1 MLTVLLRVL
10 ACGTVALA
18 PLEGYLLQ
26 VHGQSAKVVPALLIG
41 VWLCGLVRE
50 RRLPAPH
57 PLHLLVA
64 LLAVVLLATSAVH
77 VAEPFTLEYLV
88 RWVPFLVITV
98 VLADV
103 AAREVPVRWLLAATV
118 AGAVVAAAGGLYSV
132 VGGSLRATGPLE
144 DPNDLA
150 FFLVAA
156 LPLLVALP
164 SRWRVV
170 WLLLG
175 AVLVAGAAAT
185 FSRGGGIALA
195 CALVWLIARRG
206 LPVRAVVVTAAV
218 TGVAALVFASAA
230 QAELSRALQ
239 EKSHIAGTN
248 ADTRMLRWQAA
259 SRMLADNPVLGV
271 GPGGFRQEY
280 AAAGHNA
287 EIDEQTPVAH
297 NLFLEVAAE
306 LGVPGFLL
314 LVGLVGVGF
323 VASERAWRRV
333 RAAGPV
339 ALGGGGGGLG
349 RRRQAIG
356 LETTGSAGWG
366 ARREAVAVRAALQRE
381 AVAVQAALIA
391 VLVASIFL
399 SEQYY
404 LPLWSLIAIAVALE
418 QRSSKESRCAS
429 ST

>member
-1 MLTVLLRVL
+1 MWLTWLLRVL
-10 ACGTVALA
+10 ACATVALA

-26 VHGQSAKVVPALLIG
+26 VHGQLAKVMPAALIG
-41 VWLCGLVRE
+41 VWLISLVRQ

-57 PLHLLVA
+57 PLHLVLA
-64 LLAVVLLATSAVH
+64 LLAVVLLTTSAVH

-103 AAREVPVRWLLAATV
+103 ASREVPVRALLAACV
-118 AGAVVAAAGGLYSV
+118 GGAVVAASGGLLSLF
-132 VGGSLRATGPLE
+132 GGELRATGPLE

-150 FFLVAA
+150 FFLVGA

-164 SRWRVV
+164 ARGRSRIVL
-170 WLLLG
+170 LLLG
-175 AVLVAGAAAT
+175 AVLVAGTAAT
-185 FSRGGGIALA
+185 FSRGGAIALT
-195 CALVWLIARRG
+195 CALMWLIVRRA
-206 LPVRAVVVTAAV
+206 LPIRAVVVTACVA
-218 TGVAALVFASAA
+218 GMAALVFAGVA
-230 QAELSRALQ
+230 QAELSRAFQ

-259 SRMLADNPVLGV
+259 ARMLCDSPALGV

-280 AAAGHNA
+280 AAASHNA

-306 LGVPGFLL
+306 LGLPGFALL
-314 LVGLVGVGF
+314 IALVAIGF
-323 VASERAWRRV
+323 VASERALRSVADRRDV
-333 RAAGPV
+333 
-339 ALGGGGGGLG
+339 
-349 RRRQAIG
+349 
-356 LETTGSAGWG
+356 
-366 ARREAVAVRAALQRE
+366 
-381 AVAVQAALIA
+381 VAVQAALIA

-404 LPLWSLIAIAVALE
+404 LPLWSLVAIAVAIE
-418 QRSSKESRCAS
+418 VRARKERRCGF

>member
-1 MLTVLLRVL
+1 MWLTFLLRVL
-10 ACGTVALA
+10 ACATVALA
-18 PLEGYLLQ
+18 PLEGYLLE
-26 VHGQSAKVVPALLIG
+26 VHGQLAKAVPAALIG
-41 VWLCGLVRE
+41 VWVISLVRH

-57 PLHLLVA
+57 PLHLLLA
-64 LLAVVLLATSAVH
+64 LLAVVLLTTSAVH
-77 VAEPFTLEYLV
+77 VAEPFTVEYLV

-103 AAREVPVRWLLAATV
+103 AAREVPVRALLAACV
-118 AGAVVAAAGGLYSV
+118 AGAVVAAGGGLISLF
-132 VGGSLRATGPLE
+132 GGELRATGPLE

-150 FFLVAA
+150 FFLVGA

-164 SRWRVV
+164 ARGQSRIVL
-170 WLLLG
+170 LLLG
-175 AVLVAGAAAT
+175 AVLVAGTAAT

-195 CALVWLIARRG
+195 CALVWLIVRRA

-218 TGVAALVFASAA
+218 TGVAALVFAGVA
-230 QAELSRALQ
+230 QAELSRAFQ

-259 SRMLADNPVLGV
+259 ARMLSDAPVLGV
-271 GPGGFRQEY
+271 GPGGFRQQY
-280 AAAGHNA
+280 AAASHNA

-306 LGVPGFLL
+306 LGLPGFALL
-314 LVGLVGVGF
+314 IGLIAIGF
-323 VASERAWRRV
+323 VASERAV
-333 RAAGPV
+333 RIVPD
-339 ALGGGGGGLG
+339 
-349 RRRQAIG
+349 R
-356 LETTGSAGWG
+356 
-366 ARREAVAVRAALQRE
+366 RE

-404 LPLWSLIAIAVALE
+404 LPLWSLVAIAVAIE
-418 QRSSKESRCAS
+418 VRARNSARHSSQKESRCAF

>member
-1 MLTVLLRVL
+1 MWMTALLRVL

-18 PLEGYLLQ
+18 PLEGYLLE
-26 VHGQSAKVVPALLIG
+26 VNGQLAKVVPAAFVG
-41 VWLCGLVRE
+41 VWVVSLVRH

-57 PLHLLVA
+57 PVHLLVA

-103 AAREVPVRWLLAATV
+103 AAREVPVKALLAATV
-118 AGAVVAAAGGLYSV
+118 AGAVVAASGGLVSLIS
-132 VGGSLRATGPLE
+132 GGLRATGPLE
-144 DPNDLA
+144 DPNDLS

-164 SRWRVV
+164 AKGRSRIVS
-170 WLLLG
+170 LLLG

-195 CALVWLIARRG
+195 CALAWLVARRG

-218 TGVAALVFASAA
+218 TGLAALVFAQAA
-230 QAELSRALQ
+230 QAELSRAFQ

-259 SRMLADNPVLGV
+259 ARMLSDDPLLGV

-280 AAAGHNA
+280 AAASRNA

-297 NLFLEVAAE
+297 NLFIEVAAE
-306 LGVPGFLL
+306 LGLPGFAVLIA
-314 LVGLVGVGF
+314 LVALGF
-323 VASERAWRRV
+323 VAAERAV
-333 RAAGPV
+333 R
-339 ALGGGGGGLG
+339 
-349 RRRQAIG
+349 
-356 LETTGSAGWG
+356 TN
-366 ARREAVAVRAALQRE
+366 RREAVAL
-381 AVAVQAALIA
+381 QAALIA
-391 VLVASIFL
+391 VLVASLFL

-404 LPLWSLIAIAVALE
+404 LPLWSLVALAVAIERRAL
-418 QRSSKESRCAS
+418 KESRCAS

>member
-1 MLTVLLRVL
+1 MWLTGLLRVL

-41 VWLCGLVRE
+41 VWLFSLYRQ

-57 PLHLLVA
+57 PLHLLIA

-77 VAEPFTLEYLV
+77 EAEPFTLEYLV
-88 RWVPFLVITV
+88 RWVPFLVMTV

-103 AAREVPVRWLLAATV
+103 AAREVPVRALLAATV
-118 AGAVVAAAGGLYSV
+118 AGAVVAAAGGLVSV

-164 SRWRVV
+164 AKGRSRIVL
-170 WLLLG
+170 LLLG
-175 AVLVAGAAAT
+175 AVLLAGAAAT

-218 TGVAALVFASAA
+218 TGVAALVFASTA
-230 QAELSRALQ
+230 QAELSRAFQ

-306 LGVPGFLL
+306 LGVPGFALL
-314 LVGLVGVGF
+314 IGLIAVGF
-323 VASERAWRRV
+323 VSSERALRRV
-333 RAAGPV
+333 ADR
-339 ALGGGGGGLG
+339 
-349 RRRQAIG
+349 
-356 LETTGSAGWG
+356 
-366 ARREAVAVRAALQRE
+366 RE

-404 LPLWSLIAIAVALE
+404 LPLWSLVAIAVAIERRSLE
-418 QRSSKESRCAS
+418 ESRCAS

>member
-1 MLTVLLRVL
+1 MWLTVLLRVF

-26 VHGQSAKVVPALLIG
+26 VHGQLAKIVPALLIG
-41 VWLCGLVRE
+41 VWLFSLYSN

-57 PLHLLVA
+57 PLHLVVA

-77 VAEPFTLEYLV
+77 EAEPFTLEYLV

-103 AAREVPVRWLLAATV
+103 AAREVPVRALLAATV
-118 AGAVVAAAGGLYSV
+118 AGAVVAAAGGLLSV
-132 VGGSLRATGPLE
+132 AGGSLRATGPLE

-164 SRWRVV
+164 ARGRSRVV
-170 WLLLG
+170 LLLLG

-195 CALVWLIARRG
+195 CALVWLIVRRA

-218 TGVAALVFASAA
+218 AGVAALVFASTA

-280 AAAGHNA
+280 ASAGHNA

-306 LGVPGFLL
+306 LGIPGFALL
-314 LVGLVGVGF
+314 IAFVAVGF
-323 VASERAWRRV
+323 VASERALRRV
-333 RAAGPV
+333 ADR
-339 ALGGGGGGLG
+339 
-349 RRRQAIG
+349 
-356 LETTGSAGWG
+356 
-366 ARREAVAVRAALQRE
+366 RE

-404 LPLWSLIAIAVALE
+404 LPLWSLVALAAALE
-418 QRSSKESRCAS
+418 RRSQKESRCAF

>member
-1 MLTVLLRVL
+1 MWLTALLRVL

-18 PLEGYLLQ
+18 PLEGYLLE
-26 VHGQSAKVVPALLIG
+26 VNGQLAKVVPAALIA
-41 VWLCGLVRE
+41 VWVVSLVRN
-50 RRLPAPH
+50 RRLPEPH

-64 LLAVVLLATSAVH
+64 LLAVVLLTTSAVH

-103 AAREVPVRWLLAATV
+103 AAREVPVKALLAAAV
-118 AGAVVAAAGGLYSV
+118 AGAVVAASGGLVSLV
-132 VGGSLRATGPLE
+132 SGELRATGPLE
-144 DPNDLA
+144 DPNDLS

-164 SRWRVV
+164 ARGRSRIVL
-170 WLLLG
+170 LLLG

-185 FSRGGGIALA
+185 FSRGGGIALG
-195 CALVWLIARRG
+195 CALAWLVLRRAI
-206 LPVRAVVVTAAV
+206 PVRAVVVTAAV
-218 TGVAALVFASAA
+218 TGLAALVFAQTA
-230 QAELSRALQ
+230 QAELSRAFQ

-248 ADTRMLRWQAA
+248 ADTRVLRWQAA
-259 SRMLADNPVLGV
+259 ARMLADDPLLGV

-280 AAAGHNA
+280 AAASRNA

-297 NLFLEVAAE
+297 NLFIEVAAE
-306 LGVPGFLL
+306 LGLPGFAVLAA
-314 LVGLVGVGF
+314 LVALGF
-323 VASERAWRRV
+323 VASERAV
-333 RAAGPV
+333 RAN
-339 ALGGGGGGLG
+339 
-349 RRRQAIG
+349 R
-356 LETTGSAGWG
+356 
-366 ARREAVAVRAALQRE
+366 RE

-404 LPLWSLIAIAVALE
+404 LPLWSLVAVAVAIG
-418 QRSSKESRCAS
+418 QRALKESRCAS

>member
-1 MLTVLLRVL
+1 MWLTVLLRVF

-41 VWLCGLVRE
+41 VWLFSLYRQ

-57 PLHLLVA
+57 PLHLVVA
-64 LLAVVLLATSAVH
+64 LLAVVLLATSAAH

-88 RWVPFLVITV
+88 RWVPFLVIAV

-103 AAREVPVRWLLAATV
+103 AAREVPVRALLAATV
-118 AGAVVAAAGGLYSV
+118 AGAVVAAAGGLLSV
-132 VGGSLRATGPLE
+132 AGGSLRATGPLE

-156 LPLLVALP
+156 LPLLVAVGRP
-164 SRWRVV
+164 RVV
-170 WLLLG
+170 PLLLG

-195 CALVWLIARRG
+195 CALVWLIARRA

-218 TGVAALVFASAA
+218 AGVAALAFASAA

-306 LGVPGFLL
+306 LGVPGFALL
-314 LVGLVGVGF
+314 IAFVAVGF
-323 VASERAWRRV
+323 VASERALRRV
-333 RAAGPV
+333 ADR
-339 ALGGGGGGLG
+339 
-349 RRRQAIG
+349 
-356 LETTGSAGWG
+356 
-366 ARREAVAVRAALQRE
+366 RE

-391 VLVASIFL
+391 VLIASIFL

-404 LPLWSLIAIAVALE
+404 LPLWSLVALAVAIE
-418 QRSSKESRCAS
+418 RRSQKESRCAF

>member
-1 MLTVLLRVL
+1 MWLTSLLRVL
-10 ACGTVALA
+10 ACATVALA

-26 VHGQSAKVVPALLIG
+26 VHGQSAKVVPAALIC
-41 VWLCGLVRE
+41 VWVVSLVRQ

-57 PLHLLVA
+57 PLHLVIA
-64 LLAVVLLATSAVH
+64 LLAVVLFATSAVH
-77 VAEPFTLEYLV
+77 AAEPFTLEYLV

-103 AAREVPVRWLLAATV
+103 AAREVPVRALLAATV
-118 AGAVVAAAGGLYSV
+118 AGAVVAAAGGVLSV
-132 VGGSLRATGPLE
+132 LGGSSRATGPLE

-156 LPLLVALP
+156 LPLLIALP
-164 SRWRVV
+164 ARGRSRIVPLV
-170 WLLLG
+170 LG

-195 CALVWLIARRG
+195 CALAWLIARRG
-206 LPVRAVVVTAAV
+206 LPVRAVAVTAAV

-259 SRMLADNPVLGV
+259 ARMLADDPVLGV
-271 GPGGFRQEY
+271 GPGGFRQQY
-280 AAAGHNA
+280 AAAGQNA

-297 NLFLEVAAE
+297 NMFLEVAAE
-306 LGVPGFLL
+306 LGVPGIALL
-314 LVGLVGVGF
+314 IGLVAVGF
-323 VASERAWRRV
+323 VASERALRLVANR
-333 RAAGPV
+333 RAALGLQTADRRA
-339 ALGGGGGGLG
+339 ALTAQATD
-349 RRRQAIG
+349 RRAA
-356 LETTGSAGWG
+356 LAALATD
-366 ARREAVAVRAALQRE
+366 RREAL
-381 AVAVQAALIA
+381 AVQAALIA

-404 LPLWSLIAIAVALE
+404 LPLWSLVAIAVAIE
-418 QRSSKESRCAS
+418 HRARPASRKERRCAF

>member
-1 MLTVLLRVL
+1 MWLTSLLRVL
-10 ACGTVALA
+10 ACATVALA

-26 VHGQSAKVVPALLIG
+26 VHGQLAKAVPAALIA
-41 VWLCGLVRE
+41 VWLISLVRH

-57 PLHLLVA
+57 PLHLLLA
-64 LLAVVLLATSAVH
+64 LLAVALLTTSAIH

-88 RWVPFLVITV
+88 RWLPFLVITV

-103 AAREVPVRWLLAATV
+103 AAREVPVRALLAACV
-118 AGAVVAAAGGLYSV
+118 AGAVVAAAGGLISLF
-132 VGGSLRATGPLE
+132 GGELRATGPLE

-150 FFLVAA
+150 FFLVGA

-164 SRWRVV
+164 GRSRIVL
-170 WLLLG
+170 LLLG
-175 AVLVAGAAAT
+175 AVLVAGTAAT

-195 CALVWLIARRG
+195 CALAWLIARRA

-218 TGVAALVFASAA
+218 AGVAALVFAGVA
-230 QAELSRALQ
+230 QAELARAFQ

-259 SRMLADNPVLGV
+259 ARMLADSPVVGV

-280 AAAGHNA
+280 AAASHNA
-287 EIDEQTPVAH
+287 ELDEQTPVAH

-306 LGVPGFLL
+306 LGLPGFAVLI
-314 LVGLVGVGF
+314 GLVAIGF
-323 VASERAWRRV
+323 VASERAL
-333 RAAGPV
+333 RA
-339 ALGGGGGGLG
+339 
-349 RRRQAIG
+349 
-356 LETTGSAGWG
+356 TTG
-366 ARREAVAVRAALQRE
+366 RHEAVPLALPVTTVSVAGERASRSVPDRRE

-404 LPLWSLIAIAVALE
+404 LPLWQLVAIAVAIE
-418 QRSSKESRCAS
+418 VRARKEGRCAF

>member
-1 MLTVLLRVL
+1 MWLTVLLRVF

-18 PLEGYLLQ
+18 PLEGYLLE

-41 VWLCGLVRE
+41 VWLVSLWRH
-50 RRLPAPH
+50 RRLPSPH
-57 PLHLLVA
+57 PVHLVIA
-64 LLAVVLLATSAVH
+64 LLAVVLLTTSAVH
-77 VAEPFTLEYLV
+77 EAEPFTLEYLV
-88 RWVPFLVITV
+88 RWLPFLVIAV

-103 AAREVPVRWLLAATV
+103 AAREVPVRALLAATV
-118 AGAVVAAAGGLYSV
+118 AGAVVAAAGGLLSV
-132 VGGSLRATGPLE
+132 AGGSLRATGPLE

-164 SRWRVV
+164 AKGRSGIV
-170 WLLLG
+170 LSLLG
-175 AVLVAGAAAT
+175 AVLVAGTAAT

-195 CALVWLIARRG
+195 CALVWLIARRA

-218 TGVAALVFASAA
+218 AGVAALVFASTA
-230 QAELSRALQ
+230 QAELSRAFQ

-271 GPGGFRQEY
+271 GPGGFRQQY

-306 LGVPGFLL
+306 LGVPGFVLL
-314 LVGLVGVGF
+314 IGFVAVGF
-323 VASERAWRRV
+323 VASERALRRV
-333 RAAGPV
+333 ADR
-339 ALGGGGGGLG
+339 
-349 RRRQAIG
+349 
-356 LETTGSAGWG
+356 
-366 ARREAVAVRAALQRE
+366 RE
-381 AVAVQAALIA
+381 AVAVQAGLIA

-404 LPLWSLIAIAVALE
+404 LPLWSLVAIAVAIE
-418 QRSSKESRCAS
+418 RRSVEEPRCAF

>member
-1 MLTVLLRVL
+1 MWLTWLLRVL
-10 ACGTVALA
+10 ACATVALA
-18 PLEGYLLQ
+18 PLEGYLLE
-26 VHGQSAKVVPALLIG
+26 VHGQLAKVAPAALVS
-41 VWLCGLVRE
+41 VWVISLARQ

-57 PLHLLVA
+57 PSHLVLA
-64 LLAVVLLATSAVH
+64 LLAVVLLITSAVH
-77 VAEPFTLEYLV
+77 VAEPFTFEYLV

-103 AAREVPVRWLLAATV
+103 AAREVPVRALLAACV
-118 AGAVVAAAGGLYSV
+118 AGAVVAASGGLISLF
-132 VGGSLRATGPLE
+132 GGELRATGPLE

-150 FFLVAA
+150 FFLVGA

-164 SRWRVV
+164 TRGRSRVV
-170 WLLLG
+170 LLLLG
-175 AVLVAGAAAT
+175 AVLVAGIAAT
-185 FSRGGGIALA
+185 FSRGGAIALA
-195 CALVWLIARRG
+195 CALAWLIVRRA
-206 LPVRAVVVTAAV
+206 LPIRAVLVTAAV
-218 TGVAALVFASAA
+218 AGVAALVFAGVA
-230 QAELSRALQ
+230 QAELSRAFQ

-259 SRMLADNPVLGV
+259 ARMLSDSPVLGV

-280 AAAGHNA
+280 AAASHNA

-306 LGVPGFLL
+306 LGLPGFALL
-314 LVGLVGVGF
+314 IGLIAIGF
-323 VASERAWRRV
+323 VASERALRRV
-333 RAAGPV
+333 TDR
-339 ALGGGGGGLG
+339 
-349 RRRQAIG
+349 
-356 LETTGSAGWG
+356 
-366 ARREAVAVRAALQRE
+366 RE

-404 LPLWSLIAIAVALE
+404 LPLWSLVALAIAIEVRAPK
-418 QRSSKESRCAS
+418 SSQKESRCAF

>member
-1 MLTVLLRVL
+1 MWLTFLLRVL
-10 ACGTVALA
+10 ACATVALA

-26 VHGQSAKVVPALLIG
+26 LHGQLAKAMPAALIG
-41 VWLCGLVRE
+41 VWAVSLIRQ

-57 PLHLLVA
+57 PLHLVLA

-77 VAEPFTLEYLV
+77 EAEPFTLEYLV
-88 RWVPFLVITV
+88 RWVPFLVVTV

-103 AAREVPVRWLLAATV
+103 AAREVPVRALLAATV
-118 AGAVVAAAGGLYSV
+118 AGAVVAAGGGLASV
-132 VGGSLRATGPLE
+132 IGGELRATGPLE

-156 LPLLVALP
+156 LPLLVAIP
-164 SRWRVV
+164 AKGRSRIAL
-170 WLLLG
+170 LLLG
-175 AVLVAGAAAT
+175 AVLVAGTAAT

-218 TGVAALVFASAA
+218 TGVAALVFAQVA

-259 SRMLADNPVLGV
+259 ARMLADDPVLGV

-280 AAAGHNA
+280 AAASHNA

-306 LGVPGFLL
+306 LGLPGFALL
-314 LVGLVGVGF
+314 IGLIAIGF
-323 VASERAWRRV
+323 VASERALRRV
-333 RAAGPV
+333 AD
-339 ALGGGGGGLG
+339 
-349 RRRQAIG
+349 
-356 LETTGSAGWG
+356 
-366 ARREAVAVRAALQRE
+366 RREAL
-381 AVAVQAALIA
+381 AVQAALIA

-404 LPLWSLIAIAVALE
+404 LPLWSLVAVAVAIE
-418 QRSSKESRCAS
+418 QRAKKASQKESVRCAF

>member
-1 MLTVLLRVL
+1 MWLTVLLRVL

-41 VWLCGLVRE
+41 VWLFSLYRH

-57 PLHLLVA
+57 PLHLVIA

-88 RWVPFLVITV
+88 RWLPFLVIAV

-103 AAREVPVRWLLAATV
+103 AAREVPVRALLAAAV
-118 AGAVVAAAGGLYSV
+118 AGAVVAAAGGLLSL
-132 VGGSLRATGPLE
+132 VGGSLRATGPVE

-164 SRWRVV
+164 ARGRSRVV
-170 WLLLG
+170 SLVLG

-185 FSRGGGIALA
+185 FSRGGGLALA
-195 CALVWLIARRG
+195 CALVWLVARRG
-206 LPVRAVVVTAAV
+206 IPVRAVAVTAAV
-218 TGVAALVFASAA
+218 AGVAALVFASAA

-248 ADTRMLRWQAA
+248 ADTRVLRWQAA
-259 SRMLADNPVLGV
+259 SRMLADDPVLGV

-297 NLFLEVAAE
+297 NMFLEVAAE
-306 LGVPGFLL
+306 LGVPGFALL
-314 LVGLVGVGF
+314 IAFVAIGF
-323 VASERAWRRV
+323 VASERALRR
-333 RAAGPV
+333 
-339 ALGGGGGGLG
+339 
-349 RRRQAIG
+349 
-356 LETTGSAGWG
+356 G
-366 ARREAVAVRAALQRE
+366 ADRRE

-391 VLVASIFL
+391 VLIASIFL

-404 LPLWSLIAIAVALE
+404 LPLWSLVALAVAIE
-418 QRSSKESRCAS
+418 QRSLKESRCAF

>member
-1 MLTVLLRVL
+1 MWVTALLRVL

-26 VHGQSAKVVPALLIG
+26 VHGQSAKVVPSLLIG
-41 VWLCGLVRE
+41 VWLFSLYRQ

-57 PLHLLVA
+57 PLHLLIA

-77 VAEPFTLEYLV
+77 EAEPFTLEYLV
-88 RWVPFLVITV
+88 RWVPFLVMTV

-103 AAREVPVRWLLAATV
+103 AAREVPVRALLAATV
-118 AGAVVAAAGGLYSV
+118 AGAVVAAAGGLLSV

-164 SRWRVV
+164 VKGRSRIVL
-170 WLLLG
+170 LLLG

-195 CALVWLIARRG
+195 CALVWLIVRRG

-218 TGVAALVFASAA
+218 TGVAALVFASTA

-306 LGVPGFLL
+306 LGVPGFALL
-314 LVGLVGVGF
+314 IGLIAIGF
-323 VASERAWRRV
+323 VASERALRRV
-333 RAAGPV
+333 ADR
-339 ALGGGGGGLG
+339 
-349 RRRQAIG
+349 
-356 LETTGSAGWG
+356 
-366 ARREAVAVRAALQRE
+366 RE

-404 LPLWSLIAIAVALE
+404 LPLWSLVAIAVAIE
-418 QRSSKESRCAS
+418 QRSLKEGRCAF

>member
-1 MLTVLLRVL
+1 MWLTALLRVL

-26 VHGQSAKVVPALLIG
+26 VNGQLAKVVPAALIG
-41 VWLCGLVRE
+41 VWVVSLVRN

-64 LLAVVLLATSAVH
+64 LLAVVLLTTSAVH

-103 AAREVPVRWLLAATV
+103 AAREVPVKALLAAAV
-118 AGAVVAAAGGLYSV
+118 AGAVVAASGGLVSLFT
-132 VGGSLRATGPLE
+132 GELRATGPLE
-144 DPNDLA
+144 DPNDLS

-164 SRWRVV
+164 ARGRSRIVL
-170 WLLLG
+170 LLLG

-195 CALVWLIARRG
+195 CALAWLVLRRAI
-206 LPVRAVVVTAAV
+206 PVRAVVVTAAV
-218 TGVAALVFASAA
+218 TGLAALVFAQVAH
-230 QAELSRALQ
+230 AELERAFQ

-259 SRMLADNPVLGV
+259 ARMLSDDPLLGV

-280 AAAGHNA
+280 AAASRNA

-297 NLFLEVAAE
+297 NLFIEVAAE
-306 LGVPGFLL
+306 LGLPGFAV
-314 LVGLVGVGF
+314 LVALVALGF
-323 VASERAWRRV
+323 VASERAV
-333 RAAGPV
+333 RTN
-339 ALGGGGGGLG
+339 
-349 RRRQAIG
+349 R
-356 LETTGSAGWG
+356 
-366 ARREAVAVRAALQRE
+366 RE

-391 VLVASIFL
+391 VLAASVFL

-404 LPLWSLIAIAVALE
+404 LPLWSLVAVAVAIG
-418 QRSSKESRCAS
+418 QRASKESRCAS

>member
-1 MLTVLLRVL
+1 MLTLLLRVL

-41 VWLCGLVRE
+41 VWLVSLARE
-50 RRLPAPH
+50 RRLPSPH
-57 PLHLLVA
+57 PLHLLIA

-103 AAREVPVRWLLAATV
+103 ASRAVPVRLLLAGAV

-132 VGGSLRATGPLE
+132 VSGSLRATGPLE

-164 SRWRVV
+164 ARGRSRVV
-170 WLLLG
+170 LLVLG

-185 FSRGGGIALA
+185 FSRGGGIALG

-218 TGVAALVFASAA
+218 TGVAALVFASTA
-230 QAELSRALQ
+230 QAELSRAFQ

-306 LGVPGFLL
+306 LGIPGFLL
-314 LVGLVGVGF
+314 LVGLIAVGF
-323 VASERAWRRV
+323 VASERAWRR
-333 RAAGPV
+333 
-339 ALGGGGGGLG
+339 GL
-349 RRRQAIG
+349 R
-356 LETTGSAGWG
+356 
-366 ARREAVAVRAALQRE
+366 RE
-381 AVAVQAALIA
+381 AVAVQAALLA

-404 LPLWSLIAIAVALE
+404 LPLWSLVAIAVALE
-418 QRSSKESRCAS
+418 QRSLKESRCAS

>member
-1 MLTVLLRVL
+1 MWLTGLLRVL

-41 VWLCGLVRE
+41 VWLFSLYRQ

-57 PLHLLVA
+57 LLHLLIA

-77 VAEPFTLEYLV
+77 EAEPFTLEYLV
-88 RWVPFLVITV
+88 RWVPFLVMTV

-103 AAREVPVRWLLAATV
+103 AAREVPVRALLAATV
-118 AGAVVAAAGGLYSV
+118 AGAVVAAAGGLFSV

-164 SRWRVV
+164 ARGRSRIVL
-170 WLLLG
+170 LLLG
-175 AVLVAGAAAT
+175 AVLLAGAAAT

-195 CALVWLIARRG
+195 CALVWLIVRRG

-218 TGVAALVFASAA
+218 TGVAALVFASTA
-230 QAELSRALQ
+230 QAELSRAFQ

-259 SRMLADNPVLGV
+259 SRMLSDNPVLGV

-306 LGVPGFLL
+306 LGVPGFALL
-314 LVGLVGVGF
+314 IGLIAVGF
-323 VASERAWRRV
+323 VSSERALRRV
-333 RAAGPV
+333 ADR
-339 ALGGGGGGLG
+339 
-349 RRRQAIG
+349 
-356 LETTGSAGWG
+356 
-366 ARREAVAVRAALQRE
+366 RE

-404 LPLWSLIAIAVALE
+404 LPLWSLVAIAVAIE
-418 QRSSKESRCAS
+418 RRSSEESRCAS

>member
-1 MLTVLLRVL
+1 MWLTTLLRVL

-26 VHGQSAKVVPALLIG
+26 LHGQLAKVVPAALVG
-41 VWLCGLVRE
+41 VWLVSLAKH

-64 LLAVVLLATSAVH
+64 LLAVVLLTTSAVH
-77 VAEPFTLEYLV
+77 SAEPFTLEYLV
-88 RWVPFLVITV
+88 RWVPFLVVVV

-103 AAREVPVRWLLAATV
+103 AAREVPVRALLAAAV
-118 AGAVVAAAGGLYSV
+118 AGAVVAAAGGLFSLAT
-132 VGGSLRATGPLE
+132 GELRATGPVE

-164 SRWRVV
+164 ARGRSRIAL
-170 WLLLG
+170 LLLG

-185 FSRGGGIALA
+185 FSRGGGLALA
-195 CALVWLIARRG
+195 CALTWLVLRG
-206 LPVRAVVVTAAV
+206 AIPVRAVLVTAAV
-218 TGVAALVFASAA
+218 TGLAALVFAQTA
-230 QAELSRALQ
+230 QAELERAVR

-248 ADTRMLRWQAA
+248 ADTRVLRWQAA
-259 SRMLADNPVLGV
+259 ARMLADGPLLGV

-280 AAAGHNA
+280 VAASRNA
-287 EIDEQTPVAH
+287 EIDEQSPVAH
-297 NLFLEVAAE
+297 NMFVEVAAE
-306 LGVPGFLL
+306 LGVPGFAAFT
-314 LVGLVGVGF
+314 GLAALGF
-323 VASERAWRRV
+323 VASERAV
-333 RAAGPV
+333 RAY
-339 ALGGGGGGLG
+339 
-349 RRRQAIG
+349 R
-356 LETTGSAGWG
+356 
-366 ARREAVAVRAALQRE
+366 RE

-391 VLVASIFL
+391 VLVASVFL

-404 LPLWSLIAIAVALE
+404 LPLWSLVAIAVAVE
-418 QRSSKESRCAS
+418 QRARKGSRCAF

>member
-1 MLTVLLRVL
+1 MWLTALLRAL

-41 VWLCGLVRE
+41 VWLFSLYRQ

-57 PLHLLVA
+57 PLHLLIA

-77 VAEPFTLEYLV
+77 EAEPFTLEYLV
-88 RWVPFLVITV
+88 RWVPFLVMTV

-103 AAREVPVRWLLAATV
+103 AAREVPVRALLAATV
-118 AGAVVAAAGGLYSV
+118 AGAVVAAAGGLFSV
-132 VGGSLRATGPLE
+132 AGGSLRATGPLE

-164 SRWRVV
+164 ARGRSRIVL
-170 WLLLG
+170 LLLG
-175 AVLVAGAAAT
+175 AVLLAGAAAT

-218 TGVAALVFASAA
+218 TGVAALVFASTA
-230 QAELSRALQ
+230 QAELSRAFQ

-306 LGVPGFLL
+306 LGVPGFALL
-314 LVGLVGVGF
+314 IGLIAVGF
-323 VASERAWRRV
+323 VSGERALRRV
-333 RAAGPV
+333 ADR
-339 ALGGGGGGLG
+339 
-349 RRRQAIG
+349 
-356 LETTGSAGWG
+356 
-366 ARREAVAVRAALQRE
+366 RE

-404 LPLWSLIAIAVALE
+404 LPLWSLVAIAVAIE
-418 QRSSKESRCAS
+418 RRSSEESRCAS

>member
-1 MLTVLLRVL
+1 MWLTRVL
-10 ACGTVALA
+10 ACATVALA

-26 VHGQSAKVVPALLIG
+26 VHGQLAKVMPAALIG
-41 VWLCGLVRE
+41 VWVFSLFRQ

-57 PLHLLVA
+57 PLHLVVA
-64 LLAVVLLATSAVH
+64 LLAVVLLTTSAVH
-77 VAEPFTLEYLV
+77 EAEPFTLEYLV
-88 RWVPFLVITV
+88 RWVPFLVIAV

-103 AAREVPVRWLLAATV
+103 AGRSVPVWALLAATV
-118 AGAVVAAAGGLYSV
+118 AGAVVAAAGGLLSL

-156 LPLLVALP
+156 LPLLVAIP
-164 SRWRVV
+164 AKGRSRIVL
-170 WLLLG
+170 LLLG
-175 AVLVAGAAAT
+175 AVLVAGTAAT

-195 CALVWLIARRG
+195 CALVWLVARRG

-218 TGVAALVFASAA
+218 TGVAALVFAQAA
-230 QAELSRALQ
+230 HAELSRALQ

-259 SRMLADNPVLGV
+259 ARMLSDSPVLGV
-271 GPGGFRQEY
+271 GPGGFRQQY
-280 AAAGHNA
+280 AAASHNA

-306 LGVPGFLL
+306 LGLPGFALL
-314 LVGLVGVGF
+314 VGF
-323 VASERAWRRV
+323 VAIGFVASDRAL
-333 RAAGPV
+333 RA
-339 ALGGGGGGLG
+339 
-349 RRRQAIG
+349 
-356 LETTGSAGWG
+356 G
-366 ARREAVAVRAALQRE
+366 ARRE

-404 LPLWSLIAIAVALE
+404 LPLWSLVAIAVAIE
-418 QRSSKESRCAS
+418 QRTRKERGPCAF

>member
-1 MLTVLLRVL
+1 MGLTVLLRVL
-10 ACGTVALA
+10 ACATVALA

-26 VHGQSAKVVPALLIG
+26 VHGQSAKVVPAALIG
-41 VWLCGLVRE
+41 VWVFSLVQQ

-57 PLHLLVA
+57 PLHLVVA

-77 VAEPFTLEYLV
+77 LAEPFTLEYLV
-88 RWVPFLVITV
+88 RWVPFLVVTV

-103 AAREVPVRWLLAATV
+103 AAREVPVRALLAAAV
-118 AGAVVAAAGGLYSV
+118 AGAVVAAAGGLLSV
-132 VGGSLRATGPLE
+132 VSGEPRAAGPLE

-164 SRWRVV
+164 TGGRSRIVL
-170 WLLLG
+170 LLLG

-185 FSRGGGIALA
+185 FSRGGGLALA
-195 CALVWLIARRG
+195 CALLWLIARRG

-218 TGVAALVFASAA
+218 TGLAALVFASAA
-230 QAELSRALQ
+230 QAELARALQ

-259 SRMLADNPVLGV
+259 ARMLADDPLLGV
-271 GPGGFRQEY
+271 GPGGFRQRY

-306 LGVPGFLL
+306 LGVTGFALL
-314 LVGLVGVGF
+314 AGLVAVGF
-323 VASERAWRRV
+323 VASERALRV
-333 RAAGPV
+333 V
-339 ALGGGGGGLG
+339 AD
-349 RRRQAIG
+349 
-356 LETTGSAGWG
+356 
-366 ARREAVAVRAALQRE
+366 RREALAL
-381 AVAVQAALIA
+381 QAALIA

-404 LPLWSLIAIAVALE
+404 LPLWSLVALAVAVE
-418 QRSSKESRCAS
+418 RRAREESGRCAS
-429 ST
+429 CT

>member
-1 MLTVLLRVL
+1 MWLTAALRVL
-10 ACGTVALA
+10 ACAAVGLA

-26 VHGQSAKVVPALLIG
+26 LHGQLAKVVPAALIAAW
-41 VWLCGLVRE
+41 VVSLVRH

-57 PLHLLVA
+57 PLHLLIA

-77 VAEPFTLEYLV
+77 SAEPFTLEYLV

-103 AAREVPVRWLLAATV
+103 AAREVPVWALLACAVGGAVLAAT
-118 AGAVVAAAGGLYSV
+118 GGLLSV
-132 VGGSLRATGPLE
+132 LGGQPRATGPLE

-164 SRWRVV
+164 VGGRSRM
-170 WLLLG
+170 LLLLPG

-195 CALVWLIARRG
+195 CALVWLVARRG
-206 LPVRAVVVTAAV
+206 IPVRAVVVTAAV
-218 TGVAALVFASAA
+218 TGVAALVFAQAA
-230 QAELSRALQ
+230 QAELARAVQ

-248 ADTRMLRWQAA
+248 ADTRVLRWQAA
-259 SRMLADNPVLGV
+259 ARMLADDPLLGV
-271 GPGGFRQEY
+271 GPGGFRQGY
-280 AAAGHNA
+280 AAASRNA
-287 EIDEQTPVAH
+287 EVDEQTPVAH

-306 LGVPGFLL
+306 LGVTGFAVLI
-314 LVGLVGVGF
+314 GLVALGF
-323 VASERAWRRV
+323 VAGERAVRR
-333 RAAGPV
+333 
-339 ALGGGGGGLG
+339 GGD
-349 RRRQAIG
+349 
-356 LETTGSAGWG
+356 
-366 ARREAVAVRAALQRE
+366 RREP
-381 AVAVQAALIA
+381 VAVQAALIA
-391 VLVASIFL
+391 VLVASVFL

-404 LPLWSLIAIAVALE
+404 LPLWSLVAVAVAIE
-418 QRSSKESRCAS
+418 QRALKESGRCAS

>member
-1 MLTVLLRVL
+1 MWLTVLLRVL

-26 VHGQSAKVVPALLIG
+26 AHGQSAKVLPALLIG
-41 VWLCGLVRE
+41 GWLFSLYRQ

-57 PLHLLVA
+57 PLHLVVA
-64 LLAVVLLATSAVH
+64 LLAVVLLTTSAVH
-77 VAEPFTLEYLV
+77 EAEPFTLEYLV

-103 AAREVPVRWLLAATV
+103 AAREVPVRALLAATV
-118 AGAVVAAAGGLYSV
+118 AGAVVAAAGGLLSLA
-132 VGGSLRATGPLE
+132 GGSLRATGPLE

-164 SRWRVV
+164 ARGRSRIVL
-170 WLLLG
+170 LLLG

-195 CALVWLIARRG
+195 CALVWLIVRRA

-218 TGVAALVFASAA
+218 AGVAALVFASAA
-230 QAELSRALQ
+230 QAELSRAVQ

-297 NLFLEVAAE
+297 NMFLEVAAE
-306 LGVPGFLL
+306 LGVPGFALL
-314 LVGLVGVGF
+314 IAFVAVGF
-323 VASERAWRRV
+323 MAGERALRRV
-333 RAAGPV
+333 ADR
-339 ALGGGGGGLG
+339 
-349 RRRQAIG
+349 
-356 LETTGSAGWG
+356 
-366 ARREAVAVRAALQRE
+366 RE

-391 VLVASIFL
+391 VLIASIFL

-404 LPLWSLIAIAVALE
+404 LPLWSLVALAVAIE
-418 QRSSKESRCAS
+418 RRSQKESRCAF

>member
-1 MLTVLLRVL
+1 MWLTVLLRVL

-26 VHGQSAKVVPALLIG
+26 AHAQSAKVVPALLIG
-41 VWLCGLVRE
+41 VWLFSLLRR
-50 RRLPAPH
+50 RRLPSAH
-57 PLHLLVA
+57 PVQLVVA

-88 RWVPFLVITV
+88 RWVPFLVIAV

-103 AAREVPVRWLLAATV
+103 AARDVPVSWLLAAAV
-118 AGAVVAAAGGLYSV
+118 AGAVVAAGGGLLSV
-132 VGGSLRATGPLE
+132 AGGSLRATGPLE

-164 SRWRVV
+164 VRSRA
-170 WLLLG
+170 LPLMLG
-175 AVLVAGAAAT
+175 VVLVAGAAAT

-195 CALVWLIARRG
+195 CALTWLIARRA

-218 TGVAALVFASAA
+218 AGLAALVFASAA
-230 QAELSRALQ
+230 QAELSRAFQ

-259 SRMLADNPVLGV
+259 SRMLADDPVLGV

-280 AAAGHNA
+280 AAAGRNA

-306 LGVPGFLL
+306 LGVPGFALL
-314 LVGLVGVGF
+314 IAFVAVGF
-323 VASERAWRRV
+323 VASERALRRGHD
-333 RAAGPV
+333 R
-339 ALGGGGGGLG
+339 
-349 RRRQAIG
+349 
-356 LETTGSAGWG
+356 
-366 ARREAVAVRAALQRE
+366 RE

-404 LPLWSLIAIAVALE
+404 LPLWSLVAFAAAIDR
-418 QRSSKESRCAS
+418 RSTEESRCAF

>member
-1 MLTVLLRVL
+1 MWLTSLLRVL
-10 ACGTVALA
+10 ACATVALA

-26 VHGQSAKVVPALLIG
+26 VHGQLAKAVPAALIA
-41 VWLCGLVRE
+41 VWVVSLVRQ

-57 PLHLLVA
+57 PLHLLLA
-64 LLAVVLLATSAVH
+64 LLAVVLLTTSAIH

-103 AAREVPVRWLLAATV
+103 AAREVPVKALLAACV
-118 AGAVVAAAGGLYSV
+118 AGAVVAAAGGLLSL
-132 VGGSLRATGPLE
+132 VGGELRATGPLE

-150 FFLVAA
+150 FFLVGA

-164 SRWRVV
+164 AGARSRIG
-170 WLLLG
+170 LSLLG
-175 AVLVAGAAAT
+175 AVLVAGTAAT

-195 CALVWLIARRG
+195 CALTWLIARRA
-206 LPVRAVVVTAAV
+206 LPIRAVVVTAAV
-218 TGVAALVFASAA
+218 AGVAALVFAGVA
-230 QAELSRALQ
+230 QAELSRAFQ

-259 SRMLADNPVLGV
+259 ARMLADSPVTGV

-280 AAAGHNA
+280 AAASHNA
-287 EIDEQTPVAH
+287 ELDEQTPVAH

-306 LGVPGFLL
+306 LGLPGFAVLI
-314 LVGLVGVGF
+314 GLIAIGF
-323 VASERAWRRV
+323 VATERALRSVTDR
-333 RAAGPV
+333 
-339 ALGGGGGGLG
+339 
-349 RRRQAIG
+349 
-356 LETTGSAGWG
+356 
-366 ARREAVAVRAALQRE
+366 RE

-404 LPLWSLIAIAVALE
+404 LPLWSLVAIAVAIE
-418 QRSSKESRCAS
+418 ARAKESRCAF

>member
-1 MLTVLLRVL
+1 MWLTFLLRVL
-10 ACGTVALA
+10 ACATVALA
-18 PLEGYLLQ
+18 PLEGYLLE
-26 VHGQSAKVVPALLIG
+26 VHGQLAKAVPAALIG
-41 VWLCGLVRE
+41 VWVISLVRH

-57 PLHLLVA
+57 PLHLLLA
-64 LLAVVLLATSAVH
+64 LLAVVLLTTSAVH
-77 VAEPFTLEYLV
+77 VAEPFTVEYLV

-103 AAREVPVRWLLAATV
+103 AAREVPVRALLAACV
-118 AGAVVAAAGGLYSV
+118 AGAVVAAAGGLVSLF
-132 VGGSLRATGPLE
+132 GGELRATGPLE

-150 FFLVAA
+150 FFLVGA

-164 SRWRVV
+164 ARGRSRIVL
-170 WLLLG
+170 LLLG
-175 AVLVAGAAAT
+175 AVLVAGTAAT

-195 CALVWLIARRG
+195 CALVWLIVRRA

-218 TGVAALVFASAA
+218 TGLAALVFAGVA
-230 QAELSRALQ
+230 QAELSRAFQ

-259 SRMLADNPVLGV
+259 ARMLTDAPVLGV

-280 AAAGHNA
+280 AAASHNA

-306 LGVPGFLL
+306 LGLPGFALL
-314 LVGLVGVGF
+314 IGLIAVGF
-323 VASERAWRRV
+323 VASERASRI
-333 RAAGPV
+333 V
-339 ALGGGGGGLG
+339 AD
-349 RRRQAIG
+349 R
-356 LETTGSAGWG
+356 
-366 ARREAVAVRAALQRE
+366 RE

-404 LPLWSLIAIAVALE
+404 LPLWSLVAIAVAIE
-418 QRSSKESRCAS
+418 VRARNSSQKSSQKESRCAF

>member
-1 MLTVLLRVL
+1 MWLTLLVRVF

-26 VHGQSAKVVPALLIG
+26 VHGQSAKIVPALLIG
-41 VWLCGLVRE
+41 VWLFSLYRH
-50 RRLPAPH
+50 RRLPSPH
-57 PLHLLVA
+57 PLHLVVA

-77 VAEPFTLEYLV
+77 EAEPFTLEYLV

-103 AAREVPVRWLLAATV
+103 AAREVPVRALLAATV
-118 AGAVVAAAGGLYSV
+118 AGAVVAAAGGLISV
-132 VGGSLRATGPLE
+132 AGGSLRATGPLE

-164 SRWRVV
+164 AKGKSRVV
-170 WLLLG
+170 LLLLG
-175 AVLVAGAAAT
+175 TVLVAGAAAT

-206 LPVRAVVVTAAV
+206 IPVRAVVVTAAV

-306 LGVPGFLL
+306 LGVPGFAL
-314 LVGLVGVGF
+314 LVAFVAVGF
-323 VASERAWRRV
+323 VASERALRRV
-333 RAAGPV
+333 ADR
-339 ALGGGGGGLG
+339 
-349 RRRQAIG
+349 
-356 LETTGSAGWG
+356 
-366 ARREAVAVRAALQRE
+366 RE

-404 LPLWSLIAIAVALE
+404 LPLWSLVALAVAIE
-418 QRSSKESRCAS
+418 RRSSSKESRCAF

>member
-1 MLTVLLRVL
+1 MWLTRVL

-26 VHGQSAKVVPALLIG
+26 VHGQLAKVMPAALIG
-41 VWLCGLVRE
+41 VWAVSLVRQ

-57 PLHLLVA
+57 PLHLVVA
-64 LLAVVLLATSAVH
+64 LLAVVLLTTSAVH
-77 VAEPFTLEYLV
+77 EAEPFTLEYLV

-103 AAREVPVRWLLAATV
+103 AAREVPVRALLAAAV
-118 AGAVVAAAGGLYSV
+118 AGAVVAAGGGLLSL

-156 LPLLVALP
+156 LPLLVAIP
-164 SRWRVV
+164 AKGRSRVV
-170 WLLLG
+170 LLLLG
-175 AVLVAGAAAT
+175 AVLVAGTAAT

-195 CALVWLIARRG
+195 CALVWLVARRG

-218 TGVAALVFASAA
+218 TGVAALVFAQAA
-230 QAELSRALQ
+230 HAELSRALQ

-259 SRMLADNPVLGV
+259 ARMLSDSPVLGV
-271 GPGGFRQEY
+271 GPGGFRQQY
-280 AAAGHNA
+280 AAASHNA

-306 LGVPGFLL
+306 LGLPGFALL
-314 LVGLVGVGF
+314 IGFVAIGF
-323 VASERAWRRV
+323 VASERAL
-333 RAAGPV
+333 RAG
-339 ALGGGGGGLG
+339 AL
-349 RRRQAIG
+349 
-356 LETTGSAGWG
+356 
-366 ARREAVAVRAALQRE
+366 RE

-391 VLVASIFL
+391 ALVASIFL

-404 LPLWSLIAIAVALE
+404 LPLWSLVAIAVAIE
-418 QRSSKESRCAS
+418 QRTRKERGPCAF

>member
-1 MLTVLLRVL
+1 MWLTVLLRVL

-26 VHGQSAKVVPALLIG
+26 VHGQSAKVVPGLLIA
-41 VWLCGLVRE
+41 VWLCSLHRQ

-57 PLHLLVA
+57 PLHLVIA
-64 LLAVVLLATSAVH
+64 SLAVVLLATSAVH
-77 VAEPFTLEYLV
+77 VVEPFTLEYLV
-88 RWVPFLVITV
+88 RWVPFLVIAV

-103 AAREVPVRWLLAATV
+103 AAREVPVRALLAATV
-118 AGAVVAAAGGLYSV
+118 AGAVVAAAGGVLSLA
-132 VGGSLRATGPLE
+132 GGSLRATGPVE

-164 SRWRVV
+164 ARGRSRVV
-170 WLLLG
+170 LLLLG

-185 FSRGGGIALA
+185 FSRGGGLALG
-195 CALVWLIARRG
+195 CALVWLVVRRG
-206 LPVRAVVVTAAV
+206 IPVRAVVVTAAV
-218 TGVAALVFASAA
+218 TGAAALVFASAA
-230 QAELSRALQ
+230 QAELARALQ

-248 ADTRMLRWQAA
+248 ADTRVLRWQAA

-297 NLFLEVAAE
+297 NMFLEVAAE
-306 LGVPGFLL
+306 LGVPGFALL
-314 LVGLVGVGF
+314 IAFVAIGF
-323 VASERAWRRV
+323 MASERALRRV
-333 RAAGPV
+333 ADR
-339 ALGGGGGGLG
+339 
-349 RRRQAIG
+349 
-356 LETTGSAGWG
+356 
-366 ARREAVAVRAALQRE
+366 RE

-391 VLVASIFL
+391 VLIASIFL

-404 LPLWSLIAIAVALE
+404 LPLWSLVAVAVAIERRSLE
-418 QRSSKESRCAS
+418 EGRCAF

>member
-1 MLTVLLRVL
+1 MWLTVLLRVL

-41 VWLCGLVRE
+41 AWLFSLYRH
-50 RRLPAPH
+50 RRLPSPH
-57 PLHLLVA
+57 PLHLVIA

-88 RWVPFLVITV
+88 RWVPFLVIAV

-103 AAREVPVRWLLAATV
+103 AAREVPVRALLAAAV
-118 AGAVVAAAGGLYSV
+118 AGAVVAAAGGLLSLV
-132 VGGSLRATGPLE
+132 SGALRATGPVE

-164 SRWRVV
+164 ARGRSRVV
-170 WLLLG
+170 LLVLG

-185 FSRGGGIALA
+185 FSRGGGLALG
-195 CALVWLIARRG
+195 CALVWLVVRRG
-206 LPVRAVVVTAAV
+206 IPVRAVAVTAAV
-218 TGVAALVFASAA
+218 AGVAALVFASAA

-259 SRMLADNPVLGV
+259 SRMLADDPVLGV

-297 NLFLEVAAE
+297 NMFLEVAAE
-306 LGVPGFLL
+306 LGVPGFALFIAF
-314 LVGLVGVGF
+314 VAIGF
-323 VASERAWRRV
+323 VASERALRRV
-333 RAAGPV
+333 ADR
-339 ALGGGGGGLG
+339 
-349 RRRQAIG
+349 
-356 LETTGSAGWG
+356 
-366 ARREAVAVRAALQRE
+366 RE

-391 VLVASIFL
+391 VLIASIFL

-404 LPLWSLIAIAVALE
+404 LPLWSLVALAVAIE
-418 QRSSKESRCAS
+418 QRSLKESRCAF

>member
-1 MLTVLLRVL
+1 MWLTLLVRVF

-26 VHGQSAKVVPALLIG
+26 VHGQSAKIVPALLIG
-41 VWLCGLVRE
+41 VWLFSLYRH
-50 RRLPAPH
+50 RRLPSPH
-57 PLHLLVA
+57 PLHLVVA

-77 VAEPFTLEYLV
+77 EAEPFTLEYLV

-103 AAREVPVRWLLAATV
+103 AAREVPVRALLAATV
-118 AGAVVAAAGGLYSV
+118 AGAVVAAAGGLISV
-132 VGGSLRATGPLE
+132 AGGSLRATGPLE

-164 SRWRVV
+164 AKGKSRIVL
-170 WLLLG
+170 LLLG
-175 AVLVAGAAAT
+175 TVLVAGTAAT

-206 LPVRAVVVTAAV
+206 IPVRAVVVTAAV

-306 LGVPGFLL
+306 LGVPGFAL
-314 LVGLVGVGF
+314 LVAFVAVGF
-323 VASERAWRRV
+323 VASERALRRV
-333 RAAGPV
+333 ADR
-339 ALGGGGGGLG
+339 
-349 RRRQAIG
+349 
-356 LETTGSAGWG
+356 
-366 ARREAVAVRAALQRE
+366 RE

-404 LPLWSLIAIAVALE
+404 LPLWSLVALAVAIE
-418 QRSSKESRCAS
+418 RRSSLEESRCAF

>member
-1 MLTVLLRVL
+1 MWLTALLRVL

-41 VWLCGLVRE
+41 VWLFSLYRQ

-57 PLHLLVA
+57 PLHLLIA

-77 VAEPFTLEYLV
+77 EAEPFTLEYLV
-88 RWVPFLVITV
+88 RWVPFLVMTV

-103 AAREVPVRWLLAATV
+103 AAREVPVRALLAATV
-118 AGAVVAAAGGLYSV
+118 AGAVVAAAGGVFSV

-164 SRWRVV
+164 ARGRSRIVL
-170 WLLLG
+170 LLLG
-175 AVLVAGAAAT
+175 AVLLAGAAAT

-195 CALVWLIARRG
+195 CALVWLIVRRG

-218 TGVAALVFASAA
+218 TGVAALVFASTA
-230 QAELSRALQ
+230 QAELSRAFQ

-259 SRMLADNPVLGV
+259 SRMLAGNPVLGV

-306 LGVPGFLL
+306 LGVPGFAL
-314 LVGLVGVGF
+314 LVGLIAVGF
-323 VASERAWRRV
+323 VSSERALRRV
-333 RAAGPV
+333 ADR
-339 ALGGGGGGLG
+339 
-349 RRRQAIG
+349 
-356 LETTGSAGWG
+356 
-366 ARREAVAVRAALQRE
+366 RE

-404 LPLWSLIAIAVALE
+404 LPLWSLVAIAVAIE
-418 QRSSKESRCAS
+418 RRSSEESRCAS

>member
-1 MLTVLLRVL
+1 MWLTVLLRVL

-18 PLEGYLLQ
+18 PLEGYLLE

-41 VWLCGLVRE
+41 VWLFSLWRH
-50 RRLPAPH
+50 RRLPSPH
-57 PLHLLVA
+57 PLHLVVA

-77 VAEPFTLEYLV
+77 EAEPFTLEYLV
-88 RWVPFLVITV
+88 RWVPFLVIAV

-103 AAREVPVRWLLAATV
+103 AAREVPVRALLAATV
-118 AGAVVAAAGGLYSV
+118 AGAVVAAAGGLLSV
-132 VGGSLRATGPLE
+132 AGGSLRATGPLE

-156 LPLLVALP
+156 LPLLAALP
-164 SRWRVV
+164 ARGTSRIVL
-170 WLLLG
+170 LLLG

-195 CALVWLIARRG
+195 CALVWLIVRRA

-218 TGVAALVFASAA
+218 AGVAALVFASAA

-271 GPGGFRQEY
+271 GPGGFRQQY
-280 AAAGHNA
+280 ASAGHNA

-306 LGVPGFLL
+306 LGVPGFTL
-314 LVGLVGVGF
+314 LVAFVAVGF
-323 VASERAWRRV
+323 VASERALRRV
-333 RAAGPV
+333 ADR
-339 ALGGGGGGLG
+339 
-349 RRRQAIG
+349 
-356 LETTGSAGWG
+356 
-366 ARREAVAVRAALQRE
+366 RE

-391 VLVASIFL
+391 VLIASIFL

-404 LPLWSLIAIAVALE
+404 LPLWSLVAIAVAIE
-418 QRSSKESRCAS
+418 RRSVEEPRCAF

>member
-1 MLTVLLRVL
+1 MWLTVLLRVL

-26 VHGQSAKVVPALLIG
+26 VHGQSAKVLPALLIG
-41 VWLCGLVRE
+41 VWLFSLYRQ

-57 PLHLLVA
+57 PLHLVVA
-64 LLAVVLLATSAVH
+64 LLAVVLLTTSAVH
-77 VAEPFTLEYLV
+77 EAEPFTLEYLV

-103 AAREVPVRWLLAATV
+103 AAREVPVRALLAATV
-118 AGAVVAAAGGLYSV
+118 AGAVVAAAGGLLSV
-132 VGGSLRATGPLE
+132 AGGSLRATGPLE

-164 SRWRVV
+164 ARGRSRIVL
-170 WLLLG
+170 LLLG

-195 CALVWLIARRG
+195 CALVWLIVRRA

-218 TGVAALVFASAA
+218 AGVAALVFASAA

-306 LGVPGFLL
+306 LGVPGFALL
-314 LVGLVGVGF
+314 IAFVAIGF
-323 VASERAWRRV
+323 MASERALRRV
-333 RAAGPV
+333 ADR
-339 ALGGGGGGLG
+339 
-349 RRRQAIG
+349 
-356 LETTGSAGWG
+356 
-366 ARREAVAVRAALQRE
+366 RE

-391 VLVASIFL
+391 VLIASIFL

-404 LPLWSLIAIAVALE
+404 LPLWSLVAIAVAIE
-418 QRSSKESRCAS
+418 RRSQKESRCAF

>member
-1 MLTVLLRVL
+1 MWLTALLRVL

-41 VWLCGLVRE
+41 VWLFSLYRQ

-57 PLHLLVA
+57 PLHLLIA

-77 VAEPFTLEYLV
+77 EAEPFTLEYLV
-88 RWVPFLVITV
+88 RWVPFLVMTV

-103 AAREVPVRWLLAATV
+103 AAREVPVRALLAATV
-118 AGAVVAAAGGLYSV
+118 AGAVVAAAGGLFSV

-164 SRWRVV
+164 ARGRSRIVL
-170 WLLLG
+170 LLLG
-175 AVLVAGAAAT
+175 AVLLAGAAAT

-218 TGVAALVFASAA
+218 TGVAALVFASTA
-230 QAELSRALQ
+230 QAELSRAFQ

-306 LGVPGFLL
+306 LGVPGFALL
-314 LVGLVGVGF
+314 IGLIAVGF
-323 VASERAWRRV
+323 VSSERAWRRV
-333 RAAGPV
+333 AD
-339 ALGGGGGGLG
+339 
-349 RRRQAIG
+349 
-356 LETTGSAGWG
+356 
-366 ARREAVAVRAALQRE
+366 QRE

-391 VLVASIFL
+391 VLVASVFL

-404 LPLWSLIAIAVALE
+404 LPLWSLVAIAVAIE
-418 QRSSKESRCAS
+418 RRSSEESRCAS

>member
-1 MLTVLLRVL
+1 MWLTVLLRVF

-26 VHGQSAKVVPALLIG
+26 VQGQSAKVVPAMLIG
-41 VWLCGLVRE
+41 VWLFSLYQQ

-57 PLHLLVA
+57 PLHLVVA

-88 RWVPFLVITV
+88 RWVPFLVIAV

-103 AAREVPVRWLLAATV
+103 AAREVPVRALLAATV
-118 AGAVVAAAGGLYSV
+118 AGAVVAAAGGLLSV
-132 VGGSLRATGPLE
+132 AGGSLRATGPLE

-164 SRWRVV
+164 ARGRSRIVL
-170 WLLLG
+170 LLLG

-195 CALVWLIARRG
+195 CALVWLIARRA

-218 TGVAALVFASAA
+218 AGVAALVFASAA
-230 QAELSRALQ
+230 QAELSRAFQ

-259 SRMLADNPVLGV
+259 SRMLAGNPVLGV

-280 AAAGHNA
+280 ASAGHNA

-306 LGVPGFLL
+306 LGVPGFALL
-314 LVGLVGVGF
+314 IAFVAVGF
-323 VASERAWRRV
+323 VAGERALRR
-333 RAAGPV
+333 
-339 ALGGGGGGLG
+339 
-349 RRRQAIG
+349 
-356 LETTGSAGWG
+356 G
-366 ARREAVAVRAALQRE
+366 ADRRE

-391 VLVASIFL
+391 VLIASIFL

-404 LPLWSLIAIAVALE
+404 LPLWSLVALAVAIE
-418 QRSSKESRCAS
+418 RRSQKESGCAF

>member
-1 MLTVLLRVL
+1 MWLTVLLRVF

-41 VWLCGLVRE
+41 VWLFSLWRH

-57 PLHLLVA
+57 PLHLVVA
-64 LLAVVLLATSAVH
+64 LLAVVLLSTSAVH

-88 RWVPFLVITV
+88 RWVPFLVIAV

-103 AAREVPVRWLLAATV
+103 AAREVPVRALLAATA
-118 AGAVVAAAGGLYSV
+118 AGAVVAAAGGLLSV
-132 VGGSLRATGPLE
+132 AGGSLRATGPLE

-164 SRWRVV
+164 ARGWSRIV
-170 WLLLG
+170 LLVLG

-195 CALVWLIARRG
+195 CALVWLIVRRA

-218 TGVAALVFASAA
+218 AGVAALAFATTA
-230 QAELSRALQ
+230 QAELSRAFQ

-259 SRMLADNPVLGV
+259 SRMLADDPVLGV
-271 GPGGFRQEY
+271 GPGGFRQQY
-280 AAAGHNA
+280 AAAGNNA

-306 LGVPGFLL
+306 LGVPGFVL
-314 LVGLVGVGF
+314 LVAFVAVGF
-323 VASERAWRRV
+323 VASERALRR
-333 RAAGPV
+333 G
-339 ALGGGGGGLG
+339 
-349 RRRQAIG
+349 
-356 LETTGSAGWG
+356 TDW
-366 ARREAVAVRAALQRE
+366 RE
-381 AVAVQAALIA
+381 AVAVQAGLIA

-404 LPLWSLIAIAVALE
+404 LPLWSLVAIAVAIE
-418 QRSSKESRCAS
+418 RRSVEEPRCAF